1 MRVALACAFLRLVAS
16 MEGELQPDK
25 VFLRGL
31 RFDVDKVDVEGAFAE
46 YGLVDTV
53 EVHVVRDKGQSLAC
67 NSGCVAFVTF
77 MSAHSASAALELDGR
92 WSSMLQEPFHVKPCY
107 RKGVSQ
113 PPTAASWPPEAGPVR
128 PLWRMQAWPAPP
140 RFPPPHPLLP
150 RAPVGPVQPLY
161 PPRVGPVQPLHP
173 PPARLTQPPTSTLA
187 EGTTHVPRPPY
198 VAPPLQDLAS
208 AVAEVLK
215 KQVLCRSHEHRRP
228 LMRGYRAHS

>member
-1 MRVALACAFLRLVAS
+1 MQ
-16 MEGELQPDK
+16 GELQPDK

-46 YGLVDTV
+46 YGLVDLV
-53 EVHVVRDKGQSLAC
+53 EVYVVRDKGQSLAC

-77 MSAHSASAALELDGR
+77 LSAHSASAALELDGR

-113 PPTAASWPPEAGPVR
+113 PSTAASWQPADGPR
-128 PLWRMQAWPAPP
+128 GSQQLWPAPP
-140 RFPPPHPLLP
+140 RFPPRHPLCSAVPMGLLA

-161 PPRVGPVQPLHP
+161 PP
-173 PPARLTQPPTSTLA
+173 PARLTQPPPSPLA
-187 EGTTHVPRPPY
+187 EGTTHVPRPPW

-215 KQVLCRSHEHRRP
+215 KQVRCRSHEHRRP

>member
-1 MRVALACAFLRLVAS
+1 

-31 RFDVDKVDVEGAFAE
+31 RFDVDEVDLEGAFAE
-46 YGLVDTV
+46 YGLVDAV

-77 MSAHSASAALELDGR
+77 MSVHSASAALELDGR

-128 PLWRMQAWPAPP
+128 PLWRSQAWPAPP
-140 RFPPPHPLLP
+140 RFPPTHPLLP

-173 PPARLTQPPTSTLA
+173 PPVGPVQPLHPPPARLTQPPTSTLA
-187 EGTTHVPRPPY
+187 EGATHVPRPPY
-198 VAPPLQDLAS
+198 VAPPLQALAS
-208 AVAEVLK
+208 AVAEVLQ
-215 KQVLCRSHEHRRP
+215 KQVLHEHRRP